1 MTVSFTSC
9 ILRYVG
15 GKELTAYFCLKMAP
29 TARVYIL
36 EAMAVCFLPPL
47 TLCSL
52 LEFPSFLYRASNT
65 KPFTE
70 ERVKK
75 KSQSKKKKKKSPSL
89 QIILCHNIQILWILN
104 HLLRVPSSTFLWPR
118 TKLWLQICI
127 SLYKRR
133 SFSAKFQALQ
143 IYVQRLLTAAWMC
156 LLEPENTHQE

>member
-75 KSQSKKKKKKSPSL
+75 KSQSKKKK
-89 QIILCHNIQILWILN
+89 N
-104 HLLRVPSSTFLWPR
+104 HRVFKLFSVTISRFYESWTISSGCLAAPFSGLELSSDFRFVSAFTRDDHFQQSFR
-118 TKLWLQICI
+118 HCRFM
-127 SLYKRR
+127 YKD
-133 SFSAKFQALQ
+133 F
-143 IYVQRLLTAAWMC
+143 
-156 LLEPENTHQE
+156 